1 MSLKI
6 NIDRAFMQNEIR
18 GATGA
23 VIRGSDGRLHMAS
36 AQWIN
41 SAASALL
48 AEAEA
53 LQDGVYLI
61 PAGVREHIIVET
73 DLQVLVLLWRN
84 RAKHWS
90 EGVAILEDVID

>member
-1 MSLKI
+1 
-6 NIDRAFMQNEIR
+6 MQNEIR

-23 VIRGSDGRLHMAS
+23 VIRGSDGKLHKAS

-61 PAGVREHIIVET
+61 PAGVREHIIMET
-73 DLQVLVLLWRN
+73 GLQVLVFLWRN
-84 RAKHWS
+84 RAKHRS

>member
-1 MSLKI
+1 
-6 NIDRAFMQNEIR
+6 
-18 GATGA
+18 
-23 VIRGSDGRLHMAS
+23 MAS

-61 PAGVREHIIVET
+61 LAGVREHIIVET
-73 DLQVLVLLWRN
+73 DL
-84 RAKHWS
+84 
-90 EGVAILEDVID
+90 